1 MKQDTCKKLTDR
13 AYARLN
19 ITCPHCY
26 ESFEMPTIFHE
37 SKTGQKIRSDICPN
51 IKCNLEI
58 PPQIIKN
65 RVRVYLKQCH

>member
-1 MKQDTCKKLTDR
+1 MKKDDDEDLQIGGPIMKQDTCKKLTDR

-37 SKTGQKIRSDICPN
+37 SKTG
-51 IKCNLEI
+51 
-58 PPQIIKN
+58 
-65 RVRVYLKQCH
+65 